1 MSAEVVFMLPSQL
14 RSKQFLLWVGKAA
27 TRQGRCVGRLDVHK
41 KLRGGGGGPSQR
53 FIIQQWLGSLHGF
66 LTAHWDHKRTRIP
79 LTRPSGTLS
88 PSGGEGGG
96 EGVRFMEREHL
107 QDSDVSWGHEPP
119 LGSAGVPPASS
130 PGVPPGFRDFE
141 FFPGGE
147 TPPEPAGG
155 TPALRF
161 MGSHS
166 LAGAPGSDC
175 ATVQSHASIMQ
186 LLGQAV

>member
-1 MSAEVVFMLPSQL
+1 ME
-14 RSKQFLLWVGKAA
+14 
-27 TRQGRCVGRLDVHK
+27 
-41 KLRGGGGGPSQR
+41 
-53 FIIQQWLGSLHGF
+53 SLHGF
-66 LTAHWDHKRTRIP
+66 LTAHWDHERTRIP

-88 PSGGEGGG
+88 PTGGEGGG

-130 PGVPPGFRDFE
+130 PGVPPGFRRFE

-161 MGSHS
+161 MGSLHDFRI
-166 LAGAPGSDC
+166 AHWDHEPGMVGTARCAVRAAFSG
-175 ATVQSHASIMQ
+175 ATVPPATARAGTSQRDVPTRVGS
-186 LLGQAV
+186 